1 MAFMLVL
8 LASCGF
14 PLAPVSE
21 QSTALRNPEAGYR
34 EVQVGDTLYSIAWE
48 SGRDYRDLARWNRVA
63 PPYVIKPGQKL
74 RLFPPAGADQP
85 NRPELKPSPPTSN
98 QRVTVEK
105 VPEKK
110 KAVVEKLQ
118 PIARQQVPADSA
130 KQLAK
135 QQVPAGPA
143 KQLDWIWPAEGTLL
157 ERYSANGPNKGID
170 IAGRKGQP
178 ILAAAAGQVVYQ
190 GGGLRGYGQLI
201 IIKHNAD
208 FLSAYAHCDR
218 IYVKEG
224 NVIKRGQKIADM
236 GSSGAD
242 RAKLH
247 FEVRY
252 RGAPVDP
259 QDYLPKK

>member
-8 LASCGF
+8 LASCSF
-14 PLAPVSE
+14 PLAPISE
-21 QSTALRNPEAGYR
+21 QSTTLRHPEAGYR
-34 EVQVGDTLYSIAWE
+34 EVRAGDTLYSIAWE
-48 SGRDYRDLARWNRVA
+48 SGRDYRDLARWNRIA

-74 RLFPPAGADQP
+74 RLFPPAGADQA
-85 NRPELKPSPPTSN
+85 NRPELKPLPPTLN
-98 QRVTVEK
+98 QRATAEK
-105 VPEKK
+105 APEKK
-110 KAVVEKLQ
+110 IAAVEKPLT
-118 PIARQQVPADSA
+118 P
-130 KQLAK
+130 AK
-135 QQVPAGPA
+135 QQVPAGAA

-201 IIKHNAD
+201 IVKHNAD

-236 GSSGAD
+236 GSSGTD

-259 QDYLPKK
+259 QDYLPRK